1 MKRIFLL
8 IGLCVITWT
17 ATKAQLQSNVKKV
30 NKQEWEIVQKAKRYI
45 ASSLNLVF
53 YLACDNV
60 PGWDANLVGSHSA
73 VFGDDLYG
81 NKEHAIVFSAGHN
94 GLQARPDD
102 YIKGDFSISVFVKVE
117 SVSKWSRII
126 DFGIGQNN
134 SNIVFSN
141 SASMSGIPGM
151 AIYKGEGSDI
161 TQIRGKENNRLKEGE
176 WRQIGATLKDN
187 VATLYLDGVE
197 INKVDNFYTPG
208 NVHRPMCLI
217 GKSNFEGE
225 SNFYGSM
232 DDLRIYNKA
241 ISDIEMK
248 LLAGWIFE
256 LDSIPVDTLQKTVPQ
271 PSGSTSGQKPGGS
284 DPGSGTAQK
293 TVSQQSGS
301 TSGPWTVPPQSGT
314 GKSSPFPDE
323 PFPLLCSK
331 YTYKTLETVEPKSR
345 EQIEADINKL
355 YAPYNKTNWHI
366 KGDFSMARAYCK
378 AGDEEKWEHKFVMFS
393 KGDNGV
399 QLCNTMGNEGWEM
412 VYFQLYGA
420 TFSRPLNPS
429 LQKKWEYT
437 IVSPPE
443 YAKDEKELS
452 TNRTAAEAFLNEYGK
467 QGWEILSIM
476 RNQHIM
482 KREAGA
488 GLTYEYRIIQAS
500 GIVPFELSAS
510 GWEFGACPAIQ
521 NSVNF
526 LTPIVIKKSSN
537 PQYKIYIAEQVERLG
552 MLGGGNT
559 NVYNDLDAAIQKYA
573 SLGWKYEDLSDGLE
587 NANIVFSAPLN
598 CLDPHKPVIYCNY
611 AVGDPAA
618 TFLAARFTE
627 FLRGE
632 NYNQIIPYPNAGK
645 EEVMSKAKESVQL
658 QISGLKG
665 NSPLPEIDD
674 FFFSD
679 LGYAVNAQFVVNGQ
693 LKSFEFK
700 QNLSRE
706 EMQAKF
712 GEMLKA
718 KGAMKK

>member
-1 MKRIFLL
+1 MKRLYLL
-8 IGLCVITWT
+8 ISLCVFTWT
-17 ATKAQLQSNVKKV
+17 ATKAQIHSNVKKV
-30 NKQEWEIVQKAKRYI
+30 NKQEWEIVQKAKRYL
-45 ASSLNLVF
+45 ASNLNLVF

-60 PGWDANLVGSHSA
+60 PGWDEKLVGSHSA
-73 VFGDDLYG
+73 VFGDDRYG

-197 INKVDNFYTPG
+197 IIKVADFYTPG

-232 DDLRIYNKA
+232 DDLRIYDKA

-256 LDSIPVDTLQKTVPQ
+256 YDSIPADTLHQEIASETSSKEDPWPT
-271 PSGSTSGQKPGGS
+271 PSKPNPVKA
-284 DPGSGTAQK
+284 DT
-293 TVSQQSGS
+293 THIN
-301 TSGPWTVPPQSGT
+301 TN
-314 GKSSPFPDE
+314 

-331 YTYKTLETVEPKSR
+331 YSYKTLETVEPKSR

-355 YAPYNKTNWHI
+355 LAPYNKTNWHI

-378 AGDEEKWEHKFVMFS
+378 AGDEEKWEHKFVMFG

-412 VYFQLYGA
+412 VYFMLYGA

-443 YAKDEKELS
+443 YAKDEKVLN
-452 TNRTAAEAFLNEYGK
+452 TNRTAAESLLNEYGK

-482 KREAGA
+482 KKETGA

-500 GIVPFELSAS
+500 GIVPFELSAR

-521 NSVNF
+521 NSLSF

-552 MLGGGNT
+552 ILGGGNT
-559 NVYNDLDAAIQKYA
+559 NIYNDLDAAIQKYA

-611 AVGDPAA
+611 APGDPAA
-618 TFLAARFTE
+618 KYLVARFTE
-627 FLRGE
+627 FLKGE
-632 NYNQIIPYPNAGK
+632 NYNQIIPYTHAGN
-645 EEVMSKAKESVQL
+645 EAIMNKAKEAVQL

-693 LKSFEFK
+693 LKSYEFK
-700 QNLSRE
+700 RNLSRE

-712 GEMLKA
+712 GEMLKE
-718 KGAMKK
+718 KGTIKK

>member
-1 MKRIFLL
+1 MKHLFLL
-8 IGLCVITWT
+8 ISLCVFTWT
-17 ATKAQLQSNVKKV
+17 ASKAQLHSNVKKV
-30 NKQEWEIVQKAKRYI
+30 NKQEWEIVQKAKRYL
-45 ASSLNLVF
+45 ASNLNLVF
-53 YLACDNV
+53 YLPCDNV
-60 PGWDANLVGSHSA
+60 PGWDDKLVGSHSA
-73 VFGDDLYG
+73 VFGDDRYG

-94 GLQARPDD
+94 GLQARPED

-197 INKVDNFYTPG
+197 INKVDNFYTPD
-208 NVHRPMCLI
+208 NIHRPMCLI

-232 DDLRIYNKA
+232 DDLRIYDKA

-256 LDSIPVDTLQKTVPQ
+256 YDSIPADTVHQGIASGASLNDDPWPTPSKATPVKVDPTYNVT
-271 PSGSTSGQKPGGS
+271 
-284 DPGSGTAQK
+284 GTAINNKQDTIIDSWK
-293 TVSQQSGS
+293 
-301 TSGPWTVPPQSGT
+301 
-314 GKSSPFPDE
+314 

-355 YAPYNKTNWHI
+355 LAPYNKTNWHI
-366 KGDFSMARAYCK
+366 KGDFSMARAYRK
-378 AGDEEKWEHKFVMFS
+378 EGDEEIWEHKFVMFP

-399 QLCNTMGNEGWEM
+399 QLSNTLGNDGWEM
-412 VYFQLYGA
+412 VYFMLYGA
-420 TFSRPLNPS
+420 TFSRPVNPA
-429 LQKKWEYT
+429 LQKKWEYN
-437 IVSPPE
+437 IVIPPK
-443 YAKDEKELS
+443 YAKDEKEFS
-452 TNRTAAEAFLNEYGK
+452 ANRTAAEAFLNDYGK

-476 RNQHIM
+476 RDQHIM
-482 KREAGA
+482 KKEKGA
-488 GLTYEYRIIQAS
+488 GLTFEYRIIQAS
-500 GIVPFELSAS
+500 GIVPFELSAR

-537 PQYKIYIAEQVERLG
+537 PQYKIYIAKQLERLG
-552 MLGGGNT
+552 ILGGGNA
-559 NVYNDLDAAIQKYA
+559 NIYNDLDAAIQEYS
-573 SLGWKYEDLSDGLE
+573 SLGWKYEDLSDGLK

-598 CLDPHKPVIYCNY
+598 CLDPHKSVIYCNY
-611 AVGDPAA
+611 APGDPAA
-618 TFLAARFTE
+618 EYLAARFTE
-627 FLRGE
+627 YLKGE
-632 NYNQIIPYPNAGK
+632 NYNQIIPYAHASK
-645 EEVMSKAKESVQL
+645 ESVMNKANESVQL

-665 NSPLPEIDD
+665 NTPLPEIDD

-693 LKSFEFK
+693 LKSFEF
-700 QNLSRE
+700 QHNLSRA
-706 EMQAKF
+706 EMLAKF
-712 GEMLKA
+712 GEMLKV
-718 KGAMKK
+718 KGVTKK

>member
-1 MKRIFLL
+1 MKRLLLL
-8 IGLCVITWT
+8 ISLCVFTGA
-17 ATKAQLQSNVKKV
+17 ATHAQVRSNVKKV
-30 NKQEWEIVQKAKRYI
+30 NKQEWEIVQKAKRYL
-45 ASSLNLVF
+45 ASNQNLVF
-53 YLACDNV
+53 YLPCDNV
-60 PGWDANLVGSHSA
+60 PGWDHKLVGSRSV
-73 VFGDDLYG
+73 VFGDDRNK

-94 GLQARPDD
+94 GLQARPED
-102 YIKGDFSISVFVKVE
+102 YINGDFSITVFVKVE
-117 SVSKWSRII
+117 SISKWSRII

-151 AIYKGEGSDI
+151 AIYKGAGSDI

-176 WRQIGATLKDN
+176 WYQIGATLQGSM
-187 VATLYLDGVE
+187 ATLYLDGIE
-197 INKVDNFYTPG
+197 INKVGNFYSPDK
-208 NVHRPMCLI
+208 VHRPMCLI

-232 DDLRIYNKA
+232 DELRIYNKA

-256 LDSIPVDTLQKTVPQ
+256 YDSIPVDTIHQEIASETTLKDDPWPVKPDPNPVKADTIQINV
-271 PSGSTSGQKPGGS
+271 GSKIIDQRDTIIDRWK
-284 DPGSGTAQK
+284 
-293 TVSQQSGS
+293 
-301 TSGPWTVPPQSGT
+301 
-314 GKSSPFPDE
+314 

-331 YTYKTLETVEPKSR
+331 YIYKTLETVEFKSR
-345 EQIEADINKL
+345 EQLEDDINKL
-355 YAPYNKTNWHI
+355 LAPYNKTSWHI
-366 KGDFSMARAYCK
+366 KGDFTMARVYRK
-378 AGDEEKWEHKFVMFS
+378 EGDEEVWEHKFVMFP

-399 QLCNTMGNEGWEM
+399 QLSNNLGNEGWEM

-420 TFSRPLNPS
+420 TFSRPANPA

-437 IVSPPE
+437 IVSPPN
-443 YAKDEKELS
+443 YADDEKELS
-452 TNRTAAEAFLNEYGK
+452 ANRASAEAFLNDYGK
-467 QGWEILSIM
+467 QGWDILSIM
-476 RNQHIM
+476 RDLHIM
-482 KREAGA
+482 KKEKGA
-488 GLTYEYRIIQAS
+488 GLTYEYRIIQSS

-521 NSVNF
+521 NSLNF
-526 LTPIVIKKSSN
+526 LTPFVIKKSGN
-537 PQYKIYIAEQVERLG
+537 PQYKIYIAKQVERMG
-552 MLGGGNT
+552 IYGGGNK
-559 NVYNDLDAAIQKYA
+559 NVYNDLDDAIREYS

-611 AVGDPAA
+611 ASDDPAA
-618 TFLAARFTE
+618 KFLAARFTE
-627 FLRGE
+627 FLKGE
-632 NYNQIIPYPNAGK
+632 NYNQIIPYAQASK
-645 EEVMSKAKESVQL
+645 EVIMSKAKESGQL

-665 NSPLPEIDD
+665 NMPLPEIDD

-679 LGYAVNAQFVVNGQ
+679 MGYTVNVLFAVNGQ

-712 GEMLKA
+712 GDMLKL